1 VLLPL
6 GLSGQGMKL
15 TMDLHPV
22 FSLRIHGVTCQI
34 LHYAFMA
41 CLQTAL
47 LFFNYTKLMHFI
59 FSWSWK
65 CPFSYNLHVHHPQN
79 KILPLVS
86 TTNQFNI
93 LLFLNLLYEKLVLLA
108 QCCIYFLVL
117 AFSSMFNQS
126 QTLISVTILGYK
138 CKLWSYFST

>member
-1 VLLPL
+1 MLLPL
-6 GLSGQGMKL
+6 ELSGQGMKL

-22 FSLRIHGVTCQI
+22 FSLRMHRATCRI

-41 CLQTAL
+41 CLQTTL
-47 LFFNYTKLMHFI
+47 LFNYTKLMHFI
-59 FSWSWK
+59 FSWSGK
-65 CPFSYNLHVHHPQN
+65 FPFSYNLHVHHPQN

-86 TTNQFNI
+86 TMNQFNT
-93 LLFLNLLYEKLVLLA
+93 LLFLNLLYEKSVLLA

-126 QTLISVTILGYK
+126 QTLTL
-138 CKLWSYFST
+138 